1 MRGLDGKIGRQALV
15 YSIKRQNLAALC
27 SCYGRWKVDAIFG
40 LGDER
45 FADDGNGFRQTLPA
59 HGFPGFGKEWSAI
72 LLAGVLPHPQ
82 RSESKNATIC
92 NTISRGIAG
101 RGGKRRFEAVE
112 ADGTDFSLALVVWHI
127 GSGKSYTATYID
139 K

>member
-1 MRGLDGKIGRQALV
+1 MQYSGLETKDLSMAATFSGKHCQRMV
-15 YSIKRQNLAALC
+15 
-27 SCYGRWKVDAIFG
+27 
-40 LGDER
+40 
-45 FADDGNGFRQTLPA
+45 
-59 HGFPGFGKEWSAI
+59 FPGFGKEWSAI

-101 RGGKRRFEAVE
+101 RGGKERFEAVE
-112 ADGTDFSLALVVWHI
+112 ADGMDFSSALIVWHK
-127 GSGKSYTATYID
+127 GSGKNCIATYID

>member
-1 MRGLDGKIGRQALV
+1 MQYSGLETKDLSMAATVSGKRCQRMV
-15 YSIKRQNLAALC
+15 
-27 SCYGRWKVDAIFG
+27 
-40 LGDER
+40 
-45 FADDGNGFRQTLPA
+45 
-59 HGFPGFGKEWSAI
+59 FPGFGKEWSAI